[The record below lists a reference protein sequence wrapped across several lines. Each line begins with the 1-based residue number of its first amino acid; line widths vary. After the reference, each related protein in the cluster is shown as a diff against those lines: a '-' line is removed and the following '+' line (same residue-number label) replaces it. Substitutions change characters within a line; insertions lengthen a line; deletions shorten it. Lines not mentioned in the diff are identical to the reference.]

1 MLLFPRLSVYIL
13 FDSFINQETV
23 ISLCIPLTRWY
34 CFYVIV
40 CYVLSISKSVSSNNW
55 QLISLYKSWCRGR
68 VNEQLLCICMNSCN
82 ENPGCGKLIRG
93 WFHVTICNYHI
104 VIAALVF
111 LPVMHTLMVFSG
123 CYICMCISR
132 LSLVPWLV
140 SAAWWSSE
148 VNSIALDVLSWSHGN
163 KRGWRR

>member
-111 LPVMHTLMVFSG
+111 LPVMHTLMVLSG
-123 CYICMCISR
+123 CYICMCILTKSGTMIG
-132 LSLVPWLV
+132 V
-140 SAAWWSSE
+140 SSMVVE
-148 VNSIALDVLSWSHGN
+148 
-163 KRGWRR
+163 